1 MSSGSDHTILD
12 EEGDYDSA
20 YEQERYPAEVEQ
32 ALYGMPRAVG
42 LDTYQN
48 DHQVSS
54 THDNMAGSLFVN
66 LPATGTPNNTH
77 THTHRSTRPGSMHTH
92 ARTHTQRE
100 RHTHTHN
107 THTLKGPAWLQL
119 DLAPHTHTHARTQHT
134 THTQHTHAHCTHT
147 GGDTGL
153 TEKMFL
159 SLLRTKQIM
168 PALVSEDQARNA
180 FYEVSV
186 SLSVSS
192 SVPPCLYFP
201 SNPRTRL
208 TLIIR
213 QVVERRHGQKGLKG
227 GEALLALAD
236 FKSLVRS
243 FLPPEGTM

>member
-42 LDTYQN
+42 LETYQN

-100 RHTHTHN
+100 R
-107 THTLKGPAWLQL
+107 
-119 DLAPHTHTHARTQHT
+119 DI
-134 THTQHTHAHCTHT
+134 HTQHTH
-147 GGDTGL
+147 
-153 TEKMFL
+153 
-159 SLLRTKQIM
+159 
-168 PALVSEDQARNA
+168 
-180 FYEVSV
+180 
-186 SLSVSS
+186 
-192 SVPPCLYFP
+192 
-201 SNPRTRL
+201 
-208 TLIIR
+208 
-213 QVVERRHGQKGLKG
+213 
-227 GEALLALAD
+227 
-236 FKSLVRS
+236 
-243 FLPPEGTM
+243 

>member
-1 MSSGSDHTILD
+1 MTTKFLALMITWLVRSSL
-12 EEGDYDSA
+12 
-20 YEQERYPAEVEQ
+20 
-32 ALYGMPRAVG
+32 
-42 LDTYQN
+42 TYQLLA
-48 DHQVSS
+48 HP
-54 THDNMAGSLFVN
+54 T
-66 LPATGTPNNTH
+66 TPTH
-77 THTHRSTRPGSMHTH
+77 THTAVLDLAPCTHTH
-92 ARTHTQRE
+92 AHTHTERE
-100 RHTHTHN
+100 RHTHT

-213 QVVERRHGQKGLKG
+213 QVVERRHGQKGLQG